1 VIAQVADARRF
12 EVGLRWRRRLII
24 ALVAM
29 AAPVFGILAG
39 ILAENGQT
47 MSLALILLVLAP
59 VVAWWRLPVAVLG
72 LFFIGVV
79 VEQFHI
85 GVNAQDVTESIPLY
99 TSLNS
104 GVGISG
110 VYLNP
115 MEIVMITI
123 VVVILL
129 RMGLHQGTMPRSA
142 LFYSLLVLL
151 AMVALGAIHGLGS
164 HGAFKE
170 VIDEVRPLCYL
181 AMMYFL
187 VSQLPVRT
195 SSLVA
200 LEWTFIGVIAVRSLQ
215 GTILVFTSV
224 LGKPTHPEYLLSHED
239 SLFLAVFVA
248 FVAALWLFERRGR
261 MRRVATFILPFAFLV
276 LVANNRRAGWLM
288 LGSSV
293 LVLLLFGAVRLPQR
307 RRLIITIFSVMTLA
321 FVIYL
326 PIFWN
331 HDQGL
336 VGEPARAIRSEIDPD
351 ARDQLSDLY
360 RQGEN
365 IDLGIDI
372 KSTPI
377 LGSGYGLTIPH
388 AIPIVNLSP
397 IDPSI
402 NFVPHDTIL
411 YIWYRLGSF
420 GALAFWSMIGFAIV
434 AACRLL
440 RSKDPEIALYATF
453 AVMTVLAYIGE
464 GYVDL
469 GLAFYR
475 IAVFVGA
482 ALGGLEVARR
492 IQLQIEA
499 DTAEQ
504 ESVVAEGRSPTRR
517 RRVSRRVSSG
527 AMPKAAARGA
537 RAGLPRAAARGGNG
551 ARPGVAA
558 RQ

>member
-1 VIAQVADARRF
+1 MIAQTADARQV
-12 EVGLRWRRRLII
+12 EDVLRRRRLLLF
-24 ALVAM
+24 AAVGL
-29 AAPVFGILAG
+29 AAPVLGILAG

-47 MSLALILLVLAP
+47 LSLALLLLLLAP
-59 VVAWWRLPVAVLG
+59 FVAWWRLPVAVLG
-72 LFFIGVV
+72 LFFIGVLI
-79 VEQFHI
+79 EQFHI
-85 GVNAQDVTESIPLY
+85 GVKTWDVTESIPLF

-110 VYLNP
+110 VYFNP
-115 MEIVMITI
+115 MEIVMIAI
-123 VVVILL
+123 VVVVLL
-129 RMGLHQGTMPRSA
+129 RMGLHQASMPRSA

-151 AMVALGAIHGLGS
+151 AFVAFGAIHGLAS
-164 HGAFKE
+164 HGSFKQ
-170 VIDEVRPLCYL
+170 VIDEVRPICYV

-187 VSQLPVRT
+187 VSQLPARS

-200 LEWTFIGVIAVRSLQ
+200 LLWTFIGVIAIRSLQ

-224 LGKPTHPEYLLSHED
+224 LGKPTHPDYLLSHED
-239 SLFLAVFVA
+239 SLFLSVFLVL
-248 FVAALWLFERRGR
+248 VAALWLFERRGR
-261 MRRVATFILPFAFLV
+261 MRRVATFIAPFALLV
-276 LVANNRRAGWLM
+276 QVANNRRAGWLM
-288 LGSSV
+288 LGAGV
-293 LVLLLFGAVRLPQR
+293 LALLLFAAVRLPRR
-307 RRLIITIFSVMTLA
+307 RRLVFGIVTFMVVSFAVYI
-321 FVIYL
+321 

-336 VGEPARAIRSEIDPD
+336 FGEPARAIRSAIAPD
-351 ARDQLSDLY
+351 ARDLASNLY

-365 IDLGIDI
+365 LDLGFDI

-377 LGSGYGLTIPH
+377 LGSGYGLVIPH

-420 GALAFWSMIGFAIV
+420 GALAFWSMLGFAIV
-434 AACRLL
+434 GACRLL
-440 RSKDPEIALYATF
+440 RSRDLDVSIYATF
-453 AVMTVLAYIGE
+453 AAAAVIAYICE

-475 IAVFVGA
+475 IAVFEGA

-492 IQLQIEA
+492 VQLQIEA

-504 ESVVAEGRSPTRR
+504 ESVVAEERSPARR
-517 RRVSRRVSSG
+517 RRAPARV
-527 AMPKAAARGA
+527 GA
-537 RAGLPRAAARGGNG
+537 RAPR
-551 ARPGVAA
+551 GVSSS
-558 RQ
+558 R